1 MVDRPLRTATDFVGV
16 RSFEGAR
23 AATRHLI
30 EQGWERPACITGPRS
45 AYTAAARL
53 RGYVAA
59 VREHSGTPLYRHADF
74 KSDTAKAAAASL
86 LDIESPPDA
95 ILTANEPMGLGVLAE
110 LAERG
115 LRIGHDIG
123 LVTFDDAPWAPF
135 VDPPITVV
143 SQPAYDIGARA
154 CELLLGVIQ
163 SGEAPAPRKVMLE
176 TTLIIRGSSLRHGKA

>member
-1 MVDRPLRTATDFVGV
+1 
-16 RSFEGAR
+16 
-23 AATRHLI
+23 
-30 EQGWERPACITGPRS
+30 
-45 AYTAAARL
+45 
-53 RGYVAA
+53 
-59 VREHSGTPLYRHADF
+59 
-74 KSDTAKAAAASL
+74 
-86 LDIESPPDA
+86 
-95 ILTANEPMGLGVLAE
+95 MGLGVLAE